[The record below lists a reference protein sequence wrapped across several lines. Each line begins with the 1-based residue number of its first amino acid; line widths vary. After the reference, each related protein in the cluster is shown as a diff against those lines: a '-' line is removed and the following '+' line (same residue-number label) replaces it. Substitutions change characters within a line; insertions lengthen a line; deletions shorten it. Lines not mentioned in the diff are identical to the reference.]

1 MFVILGAS
9 GKVGRSTI
17 QTLRAQGA
25 PVRAVVRESSN
36 SADLAALGCEIGIAD
51 LRDAAA
57 MKKAMDGAKAVQVI
71 CPPRPQ
77 AKDAAGE
84 MAETIDAITGALAEV
99 RPDTVLAIS
108 DYGAEI
114 SQGTGI
120 TMAFHYLE
128 AQLRRLPSAV
138 TFVRSAEHMQN
149 WSRFIQSAAETGVL
163 PSLYQPVTK
172 IFPTVSAPD
181 VGSIAGELLL
191 VSFTTPT
198 PRIVHVEGPRRY
210 SVLDVA
216 ATLSK
221 IVGREIVPRP
231 IPESDRL
238 PALTRGGL
246 SPSYANLICELY
258 LAHNAGRIDV
268 EPGVGEVRFGKTE
281 LSEIFS
287 QLLARQA
294 A

>member
-1 MFVILGAS
+1 M
-9 GKVGRSTI
+9 GRSTI

-36 SADLAALGCEIGIAD
+36 NADLAALGCEIGIAD

-57 MKKAMDGAKAVQVI
+57 MKKAMAGAKAVQVI
-71 CPPRPQ
+71 CPPSPQ

-84 MAETIDAITGALAEV
+84 MAETIDAITSALAEV

-108 DYGAEI
+108 DYGAEV

-120 TMAFHYLE
+120 TMAFYYLE

-163 PSLYQPVTK
+163 PSLHQPVTK

-191 VSFTTPT
+191 VSPTAPT

-216 ATLSK
+216 ATVGK
-221 IVGREIVPRP
+221 IVGREIVPRA
-231 IPESDRL
+231 IPESDWL
-238 PALTRGGL
+238 PALTRAGL
-246 SPSYANLICELY
+246 SPSYANLICEMY
-258 LAHNAGRIDV
+258 VTHNAGRIDV
-268 EPGVGEVRFGKTE
+268 EPGIGEVRFGKTE
-281 LSEIFS
+281 LSEVFTR
-287 QLLARQA
+287 LLGPPA

>member
-17 QTLRAQGA
+17 QTLRARGA
-25 PVRAVVRESSN
+25 PVRAVLRESSN
-36 SADLAALGCEIGIAD
+36 SADLVGLGCEIGMAD

-71 CPPRPQ
+71 CPPNPQ

-99 RPDTVLAIS
+99 RPDAVLAIS
-108 DYGAEI
+108 DYGAEV
-114 SQGTGI
+114 SQGTGV

-128 AQLRRLPSAV
+128 AQLCRLSSAV
-138 TFVRSAEHMQN
+138 TFVRSAEHMRN
-149 WSRFIQSAAETGVL
+149 WSRFIRSAAETGVL
-163 PSLYQPVTK
+163 PSLHQPVTK

-181 VGSIAGELLL
+181 VGRIAGELLL
-191 VSFTTPT
+191 VSHTAPT

-216 ATLSK
+216 AALSK
-221 IVGREIVPRP
+221 IVGREIVPRA
-231 IPESDRL
+231 IPESDWI
-238 PALTRGGL
+238 PALTRGGAG
-246 SPSYANLICELY
+246 PSYATLIYELF

-268 EPGVGEVRFGKTE
+268 EPGVGEVRFGQTE
-281 LSEIFS
+281 LSEVFTR
-287 QLLARQA
+287 LLGPA
-294 A
+294 AA

>member
-36 SADLAALGCEIGIAD
+36 SADLAALGCEIGIAN

-57 MKKAMDGAKAVQVI
+57 LKKAMDGAKAVQVI
-71 CPPRPQ
+71 CPPSPQ

-84 MAETIDAITGALAEV
+84 MVEIIDAITSALAEV
-99 RPDTVLAIS
+99 RPDSVLAIS
-108 DYGAEI
+108 DYGAEV

-128 AQLRRLPSAV
+128 AQLRRLPSAL

-181 VGSIAGELLL
+181 VGSIAGELLQ
-191 VSFTTPT
+191 VSPT
-198 PRIVHVEGPRRY
+198 APAPRIVHVEGPCRY

-216 ATLSK
+216 AILSK
-221 IVGREIVPRP
+221 IVGREIVPRA
-231 IPESDRL
+231 IPESDWI

-268 EPGVGEVRFGKTE
+268 EPGIGEVRFGKTE
-281 LSEIFS
+281 LSEVFTR
-287 QLLARQA
+287 LLGRPA